1 MAYKEKN
8 TMKHFTIVT
17 GICAVLLIATIFV
30 AGCASSSD
38 APAAGTGAVTQNTQ
52 SIAPTPAGGVSLQLT
67 PAAGPA
73 SPDQRAQVDSS
84 GDAGTDAATVNADA
98 AIDPFNSTNQSTT
111 MVPDSEDL
119 GDPIP

>member
-1 MAYKEKN
+1 
-8 TMKHFTIVT
+8 MKHFTIVT

-67 PAAGPA
+67 RLLVRHRPIREPRWTV
-73 SPDQRAQVDSS
+73 PVMQERTQRR
-84 GDAGTDAATVNADA
+84 
-98 AIDPFNSTNQSTT
+98 
-111 MVPDSEDL
+111 
-119 GDPIP
+119 